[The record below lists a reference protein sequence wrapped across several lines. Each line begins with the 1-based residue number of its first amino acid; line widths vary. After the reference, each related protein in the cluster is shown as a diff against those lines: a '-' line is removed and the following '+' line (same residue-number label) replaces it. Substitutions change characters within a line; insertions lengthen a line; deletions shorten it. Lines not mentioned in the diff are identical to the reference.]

1 MPTPEQ
7 VKDKLG
13 DVMDP
18 ELYMSIT
25 DLGLVYNVNVENEKV
40 HILMTLTSL
49 GCPLYD
55 TIQDEIYH
63 QLEMIGVKQD
73 QIEIELTFDPPWS
86 MDLMSERAKAML
98 GI

>member
-1 MPTPEQ
+1 MPTPNE

-25 DLGLVYNVNVENEKV
+25 DLGLVYNVTVENDKV

>member
-1 MPTPEQ
+1 MANAEQ
-7 VKDKLG
+7 IKEKLG

-18 ELYMSIT
+18 ELHMSIT
-25 DLGLVYNVNVENEKV
+25 DLGLVYNVTVKNETV

-55 TIQDEIYH
+55 TIQDEIHH
-63 QLEMIGVKQD
+63 QLELIGVKQD
-73 QIEIELTFDPPWS
+73 QITIELTFDPPWS

>member
-1 MPTPEQ
+1 MPTSEQ
-7 VKDKLG
+7 ILDKLN

-18 ELYMSIT
+18 ELNMSIT
-25 DLGLVYNVNVENEKV
+25 DLGLVYNVDVKNEKA

-55 TIQDEIYH
+55 TIQEEIYH
-63 QLEMIGVKQD
+63 NLEMIGVTQENV
-73 QIEIELTFDPPWS
+73 EIELTFDPPWS
-86 MDLMSERAKAML
+86 IDRMSERAKAML

>member
-1 MPTPEQ
+1 MPTPDE

-25 DLGLVYNVNVENEKV
+25 DLGLVYNVTVENDKV